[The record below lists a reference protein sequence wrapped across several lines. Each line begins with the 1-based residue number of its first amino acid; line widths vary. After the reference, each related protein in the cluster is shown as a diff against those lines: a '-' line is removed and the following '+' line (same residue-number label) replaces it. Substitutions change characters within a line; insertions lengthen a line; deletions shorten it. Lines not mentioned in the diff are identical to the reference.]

1 MNEFLRI
8 QLDYLLYIQHLRE
21 VTSYQFDGLFL
32 FITSF
37 AEYIIPTLL
46 ITFFYWIYN
55 KRFGTFFALNLC
67 LSVFFNQLFKLI
79 ACIYRPW
86 ILDSRIQPVPQAME
100 MASGYSFPS
109 GHTATAVV
117 VWGTLARILKSKKFI
132 CSALILLILAI
143 GFSRNYLGVH
153 TPQDVLVSLLVGTAI
168 IFAGEKILDWVDK
181 KPNNDLIAYFIYI
194 LAIVGLIIYANVKPY
209 PMDYIDGKL
218 IVDPYK
224 VIKDIYP
231 LTGMVIGFATGL
243 IIDRRFIKYEI
254 SGSWTSKIIKY
265 VIGNTLLILAFAF
278 AKPAF
283 ISILG
288 YKIGYFCFN
297 FLLGMYITALYP
309 FILSKIKA

>member
-1 MNEFLRI
+1 
-8 QLDYLLYIQHLRE
+8 
-21 VTSYQFDGLFL
+21 
-32 FITSF
+32 
-37 AEYIIPTLL
+37 
-46 ITFFYWIYN
+46 
-55 KRFGTFFALNLC
+55 
-67 LSVFFNQLFKLI
+67 
-79 ACIYRPW
+79 
-86 ILDSRIQPVPQAME
+86 ME

-117 VWGTLARILKSKKFI
+117 VWGTLARILKSKKLI

-153 TPQDVLVSLLVGTAI
+153 TPQDVLVSLLVGTAV
-168 IFAGEKILDWVDK
+168 IFAGEKVLNWIDK
-181 KPNNDLIAYFIYI
+181 KPNNDIIAYFVYI
-194 LAIVGLIIYANVKPY
+194 FAVICLIIYANIKPY
-209 PMDYIDGKL
+209 PLDYIDGKL
-218 IVDPYK
+218 IVDPHK

>member
-8 QLDYLLYIQHLRE
+8 QLDFLLYIQHLRE
-21 VTSYQFDGLFL
+21 VTSNQFDGLFL

-55 KRFGTFFALNLC
+55 KKYGAFFAINLC
-67 LSVFFNQLFKLI
+67 LSVFFNQLFKII

-86 ILDSRIQPVPQAME
+86 ILDSRIHPVPEAME

-153 TPQDVLVSLLVGTAI
+153 TPQDVLVSLLVGTAV
-168 IFAGEKILDWVDK
+168 IFAGEKVLNWIDK
-181 KPNNDLIAYFIYI
+181 KPNNDIIAYFVYI
-194 LAIVGLIIYANVKPY
+194 SAVICLIIYANIKPY
-209 PMDYIDGKL
+209 PLDYIDGKL
-218 IVDPYK
+218 IVDPHK
-224 VIKDIYP
+224 VIKDIFP

-243 IIDRRFIKYEI
+243 ILDRRFIKYEI
-254 SGSWTSKIIKY
+254 TGNWTSKIIKY
-265 VIGNTLLILAFAF
+265 IIGNAILILSFNF
-278 AKPAF
+278 VKP
-283 ISILG
+283 ILINTFG
-288 YKIGYFCFN
+288 YKIGYFGFN
-297 FLLGMYITALYP
+297 CLLGMYITALYP
-309 FILSKIKA
+309 FILSKIKR